1 MLSLRKMR
9 LVGRTGMVRAWTC
22 STATIGIN
30 IINTNDINILHNLEE
45 VHPAA
50 AEEES
55 LLS

>member
-1 MLSLRKMR
+1 
-9 LVGRTGMVRAWTC
+9 MVRAWTC
-22 STATIGIN
+22 STATIVIN
-30 IINTNDINILHNLEE
+30 IINISDINILHNLEE